1 MALRRSGVSRHDAID
16 ISAALRR
23 EVDLRRLAPGERL
36 AVERGPDGALL
47 GVVHERSSLERY
59 EVRPEGAAK
68 PDGEAEDPA
77 APAWVAHAH
86 RVAIETRV
94 EAVIG
99 RLEDSLFASMER
111 LGEMPLLTA
120 KFVALFEW
128 DFDFAAD
135 SLPGD
140 EFKILVEKRIA
151 EGDLVGYGDIVAA
164 EYRSAD
170 RPALSAVRFPD
181 ADGLP
186 RHYDYQG
193 RATRKMF
200 LRAPLEFTRVT
211 SGYSHARRHPILGGL
226 RPHLAIDYGAPTGTP
241 VRAVADGVVVASG
254 RAGGY
259 GLSVTVRHDRGY
271 ETMYNHLSKTLA
283 RRGTRVRQRDV
294 IGLVGATGLATGPH
308 LDYRLRRNGRP
319 LDPLSEK
326 FIAGE
331 PVPRARQRA
340 FQAQV
345 QLVKDQFR
353 RWPRSTPA
361 RASRPPDDEPF
372 RRTRRR
378 AADCRRGA
386 GAARRRPRPWRAGG
400 APR

>member
-1 MALRRSGVSRHDAID
+1 MDAGPPSVRTTTLRPRETLEMALRRGGVSRRDAID

-68 PDGEAEDPA
+68 PDDEAEDPA
-77 APAWVAHAH
+77 APGWVAHAH
-86 RVAIETRV
+86 RVAIQTRI

-111 LGEMPLLTA
+111 LGEKPLLTA

-135 SLPGD
+135 SMPGD

-151 EGDLVGYGDIVAA
+151 EGGLVGYGDIVAA

-181 ADGLP
+181 SDGSP

-200 LRAPLEFTRVT
+200 LRAPLEFTRIS

-254 RAGGY
+254 PAGGY
-259 GLSVTVRHDRGY
+259 GLSVTIRHRQGY
-271 ETMYNHLSKTLA
+271 ESMYNHLSKALA
-283 RRGTRVRQRDV
+283 RRGARVRQRDV
-294 IGLVGATGLATGPH
+294 IGQVGATGLATGPH
-308 LDYRLRRNGRP
+308 LDYRLRRSGRP

-326 FIAGE
+326 FIPGE
-331 PVPRARQRA
+331 PVPRERMRA
-340 FQAQV
+340 FQVQV
-345 QLVKDQFR
+345 QSVKDQLALA
-353 RWPRSTPA
+353 PLDTGA
-361 RASRPPDDEPF
+361 DAV
-372 RRTRRR
+372 
-378 AADCRRGA
+378 AA
-386 GAARRRPRPWRAGG
+386 PVK
-400 APR
+400 